1 MFTYVCLGTD
11 KLERAAAFYDAV
23 LAPLG
28 LSRCNTSGEV
38 DWQGWA
44 GWGTYLDGG
53 QTEIALWLSKQRAG
67 RRSTNFTPLRSH
79 TAAKMRAHLACGRSI
94 TLTSTPLTYVISM
107 ATN

>member
-53 QTEIALWLSKQRAG
+53 QTEMAL
-67 RRSTNFTPLRSH
+67 
-79 TAAKMRAHLACGRSI
+79 
-94 TLTSTPLTYVISM
+94 
-107 ATN
+107 